1 VLLLLGA
8 FFLVLAGVATFWGA
22 GKAQNTPLNTDTYTY
37 LAGTGDVLDASLGTL
52 TTEPVVYNQ
61 HTQVDPDKSTDD
73 VIVFKT
79 VSCLMVD
86 TGDNPF
92 CRDGSDP
99 NLIDASVEMAATD
112 RHTGLLV
119 SDQAKY
125 VGDDNAMEGAEGLY
139 NKFPFDTQKK
149 TYQIYDDLIH
159 QAVDAVYSGTSTL
172 DGVTVYEFD
181 ENIPTTDAEI
191 VSGVQG
197 TYSNQTQI
205 WVEPKTGAIQ
215 SEHVVQDRKMPD
227 GTTALHLD
235 ITVTDATVKANTD
248 DAKKNITQ
256 LKLVGVYLPIG
267 GLILGIVCL
276 VVGFWLQRK
285 PSKPSEPKTPRRD
298 ATPVA

>member
-8 FFLVLAGVATFWGA
+8 FFLVIAGVATFWGA
-22 GKAQNTPLNTDTYTY
+22 DKAEHTPLNTDTYTY
-37 LAGTGDVLDASLGTL
+37 LAGTADVLDASLGTL

-61 HTQVDPDKSTDD
+61 HTQVDPNKSTDD

-79 VSCLMVD
+79 ASCLMVD

-92 CRDGSDP
+92 CLDGSDP
-99 NLIDASVEMAATD
+99 NLISATVEYAATD

-125 VGDDNAMEGAEGLY
+125 VGDDNVMPGAEGLY
-139 NKFPFDTQKK
+139 NKFPFGTQKK
-149 TYQIYDDLIH
+149 TYQIYDDLV
-159 QAVDAVYSGTSTL
+159 QKPVDAVYKGTSTL
-172 DGVTVYEFD
+172 NGVTVYEFD

-191 VSGVQG
+191 IEGVQG

-215 SEHVVQDRKMPD
+215 KEHVVQDRKMPD

-235 ITVTDATVKANTD
+235 ITQTDASVKDTTD
-248 DAKKNITQ
+248 DAAKNVNQ
-256 LKLVGVYLPIG
+256 LKLVGTYLPIG

-285 PSKPSEPKTPRRD
+285 PSKPSEPKTPTRD